1 MIKIL
6 DSSLNVRIVRETL
19 SDSSYTYNVELVNHD
34 VGEAG
39 NMTIE
44 CVDGAAAGFLFRWLC
59 DSRNVS
65 SIQP

>member
-1 MIKIL
+1 MKRIL

-19 SDSSYTYNVELVNHD
+19 SDGSYAYNVELVNHD
-34 VGEAG
+34 AGEAG

-44 CVDGAAAGFLFRWLC
+44 CVDAAAAGSLFRWLC